1 MKLFKIILGIIGAAV
16 VLTIGLGLK
25 SKFDRDHM
33 RAQVTADLA
42 KIAALGI
49 PTNDDEFK
57 ASRTPSKTDAWW
69 QLKDVLTEK
78 PPPNYTSMA
87 GFDPLALIFAS
98 GVQDL
103 PTLRIYL
110 SQSLKARTA
119 VLETMRQGK
128 SLNLP
133 ETIYGTPLYSDTQ
146 VRNLTRDFVIDAVY
160 QALSGNRTG
169 IRERLAAARYLANCL
184 LHNTIS
190 YYGETQWRTT
200 VIPGAM
206 RILEITPVMSVEVY
220 SFLEQPNL
228 IAEFNPR
235 SYYQWVFLNDC
246 SRILSMDSRQLDRF
260 ETPKWAKSIIH
271 APSIE
276 EVRDASKDKPSGYMP
291 ESATA
296 LRAYIQLLDRWKPI
310 LGKVAKGFPI
320 TDQDEAPT
328 KQPYTGM
335 SKEISELLSWSDELD
350 MSWMMDDSRRLKV
363 VAAAV
368 IKALRIKRLTGGF
381 PQRQEDVIDA
391 KDAKNSAYH
400 LMVNGFS
407 VNALIYSKDKRAMI
421 PVTKINFPTF
431 HRFTP
436 ARFKA
441 FGQQLAMARTGK
453 ANVLDPKSFK
463 LPPTT
468 TTGPGRGSLAPSRAV
483 K

>member
-1 MKLFKIILGIIGAAV
+1 
-16 VLTIGLGLK
+16 
-25 SKFDRDHM
+25 
-33 RAQVTADLA
+33 
-42 KIAALGI
+42 
-49 PTNDDEFK
+49 
-57 ASRTPSKTDAWW
+57 
-69 QLKDVLTEK
+69 
-78 PPPNYTSMA
+78 
-87 GFDPLALIFAS
+87 
-98 GVQDL
+98 
-103 PTLRIYL
+103 
-110 SQSLKARTA
+110 
-119 VLETMRQGK
+119 
-128 SLNLP
+128 
-133 ETIYGTPLYSDTQ
+133 
-146 VRNLTRDFVIDAVY
+146 
-160 QALSGNRTG
+160 
-169 IRERLAAARYLANCL
+169 
-184 LHNTIS
+184 
-190 YYGETQWRTT
+190 
-200 VIPGAM
+200 
-206 RILEITPVMSVEVY
+206 
-220 SFLEQPNL
+220 
-228 IAEFNPR
+228 
-235 SYYQWVFLNDC
+235 
-246 SRILSMDSRQLDRF
+246 MDSRQLDRF

-368 IKALRIKRLTGGF
+368 INALRIKRLTGGF